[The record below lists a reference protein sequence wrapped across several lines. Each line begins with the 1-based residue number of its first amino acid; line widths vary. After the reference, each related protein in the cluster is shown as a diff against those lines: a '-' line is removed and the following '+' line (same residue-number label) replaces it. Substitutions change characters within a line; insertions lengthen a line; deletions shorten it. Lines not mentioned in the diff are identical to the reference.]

1 MDSTLKNTI
10 DYNYQK
16 EDLFFNTKIS
26 AFEDLSKT
34 GNERFEYIYPES
46 VLEKNIFMSEKAG
59 ILDFKS
65 ELMIR
70 NYDVNIQTDVISNQI
85 NWVSNSWI
93 NNFGLENEILGMLKN
108 TNYNVKNAIRFKTD
122 RNVSEFYGALG
133 FRSEL
138 GLYKYSNNNQINI
151 FKPKLLLKL
160 SPNDSRDISENPTNL
175 SSSNLFEL
183 NKINNIEEVDT
194 GSSLSL
200 GFDYKINSLNEKK
213 EVNGE
218 KFKFSLGQM
227 ISAVENKD
235 LPPASTLSE
244 KLSDVVGEVAINFN
258 ENIKLSN
265 NFLIDQNLENFNKNK
280 IDLDMVYPKTS
291 FNISYL
297 EEREHIGNQ
306 KYLNTSAE
314 FNTNNGQFSF
324 GVKRNLLTNS
334 AEFYDLSYEYIND
347 CLRAGVAFRREFYRD
362 RDLEPEDSLMFKI
375 TFSPLG
381 TIATPNSQ
389 KND

>member
-1 MDSTLKNTI
+1 MK
-10 DYNYQK
+10 
-16 EDLFFNTKIS
+16 F
-26 AFEDLSKT
+26 
-34 GNERFEYIYPES
+34 
-46 VLEKNIFMSEKAG
+46 
-59 ILDFKS
+59 
-65 ELMIR
+65 
-70 NYDVNIQTDVISNQI
+70 
-85 NWVSNSWI
+85 
-93 NNFGLENEILGMLKN
+93 LGMLKN
-108 TNYNVKNAIRFKTD
+108 TNYNAKNAIRFKTD

-138 GLYKYSNNNQINI
+138 GLYKYSNNQINI

-280 IDLDMVYPKTS
+280 KIDLDMVYPKTS

-362 RDLEPEDSLMFKI
+362 RDLEPE
-375 TFSPLG
+375 G
-381 TIATPNSQ
+381 TR
-389 KND
+389 